1 MAARRIWNTAAH
13 IKSRVLRTGSY
24 LKSIKFTLSIILD
37 GGRYR
42 RRGELLPHQGGCTG
56 TPTLAKGGGLAV
68 NDQQAN
74 RILDD
79 TFATAGLSHPKFA

>member
-24 LKSIKFTLSIILD
+24 LKSIKFMLSIVLER
-37 GGRYR
+37 G

-56 TPTLAKGGGLAV
+56 TPTLAKAGGLAV
-68 NDQQAN
+68 NDQQAD
-74 RILDD
+74 RRLDD